1 MVIMS
6 QRLSAEIDKLPHSR
20 NKEADEL
27 QALIFRLDLAE
38 TVEPLDEVAAALRE
52 EMLKGLEGRD
62 E

>member
-1 MVIMS
+1 MS
-6 QRLSAEIDKLPHSR
+6 SDRLKSFIV
-20 NKEADEL
+20 DEL
-27 QALIFRLDLAE
+27 QALIFLLDLAE